1 MSGWT
6 DVIPK
11 DIPRQE
17 NSWDCG
23 VFTCMVR
30 IASFLQ
36 SSVCIVLFVLITQY
50 ARFKALGQ
58 PFTFSQV
65 RSFQKY
71 N

>member
-1 MSGWT
+1 MIWSFYHLTLALCFRDYLISESLDKKKESLDMSGWT

-30 IASFLQ
+30 IASFL
-36 SSVCIVLFVLITQY
+36 
-50 ARFKALGQ
+50 
-58 PFTFSQV
+58 
-65 RSFQKY
+65 
-71 N
+71 